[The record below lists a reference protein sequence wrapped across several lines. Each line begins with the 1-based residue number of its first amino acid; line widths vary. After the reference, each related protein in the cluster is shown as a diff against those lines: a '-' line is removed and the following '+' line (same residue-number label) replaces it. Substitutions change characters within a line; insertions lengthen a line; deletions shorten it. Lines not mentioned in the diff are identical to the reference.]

1 MKKLSVLVILIIAS
15 AATLSAQRP
24 QGKEMDPEA
33 RAEKVSQK
41 MKSDLSL
48 SDDQYKEIL
57 SLNKENAISREAKRE
72 VMKIEIQAKREA
84 SKAER
89 EAYNENMK
97 TILTSEQY
105 VKYLEN
111 RNEHSM
117 EHRRKATPRIRGSRG
132 NRN

>member
-1 MKKLSVLVILIIAS
+1 MKKLSVLAVLIFAS
-15 AATLSAQRP
+15 AATLWAQRP

-48 SDDQYKEIL
+48 SDDQYKELL
-57 SLNKENAISREAKRE
+57 SLNKENVISREAKRE
-72 VMKIEIQAKREA
+72 AMKKDIQAKHEA

-111 RNEHSM
+111 RNERSM
-117 EHRRKATPRIRGSRG
+117 EHRRKSTPRKRGSRG
-132 NRN
+132 HRN